1 MPFALEGPAGAL
13 TVAKEHYFFLSEQ
26 YRSQPVQNFSESDRS
41 AAALLLEQLHLQASK
56 QGWRAVLACV
66 RPQLEPIHDAL
77 GYRPVDFTV
86 RDCFFI
92 LHPVRAW
99 HAMSQLQVGKRASLF
114 GTSAANWVYASCV
127 APFQRS
133 YSVVRRCRI
142 ADHFNFSSRRVP
154 RRVSLSDEP
163 GFLRWRYPESSYT
176 PMVADNGSEGYVVAA
191 KGTPF
196 AFARV
201 CQFQIHSLRS
211 IPAIIDNL
219 VRDARASH
227 AIGVR
232 WSVYGNG
239 EEQDRLV
246 AELRKRTFLCI
257 PRNRRI
263 LISSP
268 DAELTSAAN
277 WNLADS
283 LFTFDL

>member
-1 MPFALEGPAGAL
+1 
-13 TVAKEHYFFLSEQ
+13 
-26 YRSQPVQNFSESDRS
+26 
-41 AAALLLEQLHLQASK
+41 
-56 QGWRAVLACV
+56 
-66 RPQLEPIHDAL
+66 
-77 GYRPVDFTV
+77 
-86 RDCFFI
+86 
-92 LHPVRAW
+92 
-99 HAMSQLQVGKRASLF
+99 
-114 GTSAANWVYASCV
+114 
-127 APFQRS
+127 
-133 YSVVRRCRI
+133 
-142 ADHFNFSSRRVP
+142 
-154 RRVSLSDEP
+154 
-163 GFLRWRYPESSYT
+163 
-176 PMVADNGSEGYVVAA
+176 MVADNGSEGYVVAA